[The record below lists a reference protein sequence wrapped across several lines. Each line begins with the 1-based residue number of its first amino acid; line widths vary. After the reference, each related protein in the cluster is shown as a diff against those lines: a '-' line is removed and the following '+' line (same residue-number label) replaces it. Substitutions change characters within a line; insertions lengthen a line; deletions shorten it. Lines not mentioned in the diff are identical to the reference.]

1 MVLWMPKSGAPSE
14 PPSSWVRKD
23 IRPRSFAVEDP
34 ADALAARALAGDEAA
49 WNELVRRHDRR
60 VWVSLLALGAPPDQA
75 RDLAQDT
82 WVRLWGKAKAGEL
95 TELKLPG
102 LAVTQARFLWLS
114 SRRTGTAAPVVA
126 VAPAAEVADGAHDPE
141 TQAARTQEVARAVA
155 AVEALPDRARSV
167 FTAVYD
173 EGLSAAEASS
183 RFGIS
188 VQRVRQTLFE
198 VRGRLRAVLGGA

>member
-23 IRPRSFAVEDP
+23 IRPRSFAVDDP

-60 VWVSLLALGAPPDQA
+60 VWVSLLALGAPPDLA
-75 RDLAQDT
+75 RDLSQDT
-82 WVRLWGKAKAGEL
+82 WVRLWAKAKAGEL
-95 TELKLPG
+95 PELKLPG

-114 SRRTGTAAPVVA
+114 ARRAEAASVVVRHEDA
-126 VAPAAEVADGAHDPE
+126 ADPAQDPE
-141 TQAARTQEVARAVA
+141 KQAARTQEVARAVA

>member
-23 IRPRSFAVEDP
+23 IRPRTFTGDDP
-34 ADALAARALAGDEAA
+34 AEALAERALAGDEAA
-49 WNELVRRHDRR
+49 WNELVRRFERR
-60 VWVSLLALGAPPDQA
+60 VWVSLLALGAPPDVA
-75 RDLAQDT
+75 RDLSQDT
-82 WVRLWGKAKAGEL
+82 WVRLWAKAKAGEL

-114 SRRTGTAAPVVA
+114 ARRAETSGKVVVRLEEAADP
-126 VAPAAEVADGAHDPE
+126 GRDPE
-141 TQAARTQEVARAVA
+141 SQAARAQEVARAVA

>member
-1 MVLWMPKSGAPSE
+1 
-14 PPSSWVRKD
+14 
-23 IRPRSFAVEDP
+23 VE
-34 ADALAARALAGDEAA
+34 ALAERVLAGDEAA
-49 WNELVRRHDRR
+49 WNELVRRFERR
-60 VWVSLLALGAPPDQA
+60 VWVSLLALGAPPDVA
-75 RDLAQDT
+75 RDLSQDT
-82 WVRLWGKAKAGEL
+82 WVRLWAKAKAGEL

-114 SRRTGTAAPVVA
+114 ARRAEAASGA
-126 VAPAAEVADGAHDPE
+126 VLPSVEVADASPDPE
-141 TQAARTQEVARAVA
+141 KQAARTQEVARAVA